1 MGYTSLFD
9 FDDWYSI
16 LDDHFIVICGGPA
29 SERAVLFMKRQNV
42 LFLSVEQFSV
52 CNYSIL
58 LLNQCLIWVLVLIYP
73 PIFDFILLISSTLTL
88 AVSFGVLLVEF
99 FQEIMSEISLSRSLS
114 NV

>member
-58 LLNQCLIWVLVLIYP
+58 LLNQCLIWVLVMMSLNDSILCIDIP
-73 PIFDFILLISSTLTL
+73 SNFRFHTLNFINTHFSGFIWCITC
-88 AVSFGVLLVEF
+88 
-99 FQEIMSEISLSRSLS
+99 
-114 NV
+114 